1 MSLSVPVCLVKNTR
15 YIIDV
20 PSVVELYRV
29 HSVDIYMYR
38 VHYLHSIQ
46 IVHSIQLY
54 ILIVHQ
60 HLYRDAKHL

>member
-1 MSLSVPVCLVKNTR
+1 VCLVKNTR

-29 HSVDIYMYR
+29 HSVDIYMY
-38 VHYLHSIQ
+38 L
-46 IVHSIQLY
+46 VHSIQLY